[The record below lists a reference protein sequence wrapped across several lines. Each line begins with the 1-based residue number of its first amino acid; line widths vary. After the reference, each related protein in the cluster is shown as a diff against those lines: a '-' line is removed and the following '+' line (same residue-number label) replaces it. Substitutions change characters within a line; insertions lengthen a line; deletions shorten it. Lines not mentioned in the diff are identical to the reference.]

1 MTVTDAFAAAVCQA
15 PPSAKIDKM
24 SSRDYAMHTVAD
36 LWTREISKEPRYEIL
51 LSSGPNRR
59 SDINSDEGD
68 QQPSQASTPMTL
80 EDAVLMHSIKST
92 DQRDSQGCRVRRV
105 CHIKANDNCKKGC
118 TLECT
123 HPTCIEKISGSRNK
137 FGAKKGTFICDNP
150 ACQMKH
156 WKDVVELA
164 TS

>member
-80 EDAVLMHSIKST
+80 EDAVLVHSIKST